1 MPGGTNQKRNLIRA
15 GEPPIVRSLTI
26 LGLDPGLA
34 ALGWGL
40 LRAEGSRLSFIAC
53 GTIATSA
60 AEALPLRLK
69 LLHDGL
75 AEVLAA
81 HRPHAAAVEETFV
94 NADPRGAVKLAQARA
109 IALLAPTLH
118 GIPVKE
124 YAPNLVKKCV
134 AGTGHAGKTQIR
146 RMVAL
151 LLPGSTAPS
160 EHAANALAVAIAHAH
175 LGATERAI
183 GMATRG

>member
-1 MPGGTNQKRNLIRA
+1 MRA
-15 GEPPIVRSLTI
+15 LTI

-40 LRAEGSRLSFIAC
+40 LRAQGNRLAYVGC
-53 GTIATSA
+53 GTIATSHT
-60 AEALPLRLK
+60 EALPQRLK
-69 LLHDGL
+69 TLHEGL
-75 AEVLAA
+75 AAVLAA
-81 HRPHAAAVEETFV
+81 HRPDAAAVEETFV

-134 AGTGHAGKTQIR
+134 AGTGHAGKSQIR

-151 LLPGSTAPS
+151 LLPGSEAPS
-160 EHAANALAVAIAHAH
+160 EHAADALAVAIAHAH

-183 GMATRG
+183 GAAIRG

>member
-1 MPGGTNQKRNLIRA
+1 M
-15 GEPPIVRSLTI
+15 IVRALTV

-40 LRAEGSRLSFIAC
+40 LRAQGNRLAYVAC

-69 LLHDGL
+69 ALHEGL

-81 HRPHAAAVEETFV
+81 QRPDTAAVEETFV
-94 NADPRGAVKLAQARA
+94 NSDPRGAVRLAQARA

-134 AGTGHAGKTQIR
+134 VGTGHAGKSQIR

-151 LLPGSTAPS
+151 LLPGAEAPS
-160 EHAANALAVAIAHAH
+160 EHAADALAVAIAHAH
-175 LGATERAI
+175 LGATEKRVADSLSKSSAVVVAKAS
-183 GMATRG
+183 G